1 MANPRQRRK
10 QRSATHRAVSHAR
23 HAKRNLKKTPP
34 IRGPA
39 ILYAALG
46 LVHTLNPSASG
57 GVEPME
63 SAGSSEDS
71 PVNLTAAST
80 SSQTN
85 SNSAPPI
92 PKGHGRILRDA
103 DGTVLGIELADED
116 EEMAQDDDREKD
128 MEETAPEVDAYVREK
143 WITGLGGGP
152 KGNGDGN
159 VVEEL
164 ERISSVRHSSTATTL
179 SASISGAGPRQASA
193 GEAAYLQRL
202 VDKYGSDVE
211 QMARDR
217 KLNPEQRTAGQ
228 LRRSVKRCFET
239 RS

>member
-1 MANPRQRRK
+1 
-10 QRSATHRAVSHAR
+10 
-23 HAKRNLKKTPP
+23 
-34 IRGPA
+34 
-39 ILYAALG
+39 
-46 LVHTLNPSASG
+46 
-57 GVEPME
+57 ME

-159 VVEEL
+159 VVEGEPDQTHAFHTSFFQ
-164 ERISSVRHSSTATTL
+164 RAMVCL
-179 SASISGAGPRQASA
+179 SAVRWSRWSSCILH
-193 GEAAYLQRL
+193 YLPNL
-202 VDKYGSDVE
+202 A
-211 QMARDR
+211 MA
-217 KLNPEQRTAGQ
+217 LAV
-228 LRRSVKRCFET
+228 LRARF
-239 RS
+239 